1 MSKKW
6 YTAEEA
12 VELLTADNDRDG
24 NDLESSS
31 EDDLHL
37 LTKMKI
43 NQFYQTLTLMML
55 KLAWLAASQSLRM
68 TMNSAI
74 VLQPIIIIKFAT
86 TQWNGK
92 ETYLPSEVDHLA

>member
-12 VELLTADNDRDG
+12 VELLTADNDPDG
-24 NDLESSS
+24 NNLESSS

-43 NQFYQTLTLMML
+43 NQFYQTLTLMIL
-55 KLAWLAASQSLRM
+55 KLAWLAVSQSLRM
-68 TMNSAI
+68 KMNSAI

-92 ETYLPSEVDHLA
+92 ET